1 MTAIYAILAIAG
13 VLWGTI
19 WMIRGSLLHGC
30 LALLVATSTFG
41 VLFFEFH
48 AGINLSIDRLAL
60 VALVGAFVVQLK
72 LGKVQL
78 RSWMT
83 IDYVM
88 AALMTV
94 IFVNCCF
101 LPWGGES
108 LVIQHFLNGY
118 LIPLTLYVIARNLD
132 YTERSVRHILIFFVV
147 FGIYLAATGVME
159 GLGQYSFLFP
169 RYIADPKIGLHFGRA
184 RGPMVQSVSY
194 GVYLSTCMLAVWLL
208 RDHIS
213 AKWRPALYLLL
224 PMFLAAVFF
233 TKTRTVWLGAGGSLL
248 VVLWLTLHGRARTIV
263 IAGLFA
269 AALLGGV
276 SKLDGI
282 IGLKREGTVQDT
294 RNSVSMR
301 ASFAYVSWK
310 MFLDSP
316 LVGHGFTQFKEAK
329 LDYLGDRNVDLVLE
343 SIRDYDH
350 HNTFLS
356 VLVDLGIVGFIPFLA
371 MYYYWT
377 RDSWQL
383 AHRAEPP
390 WAKSLGILFLGVI
403 VISWMQMFGHEI
415 TYTPIDHLLIFFVA
429 GMAMGIKQQFD
440 PVVAPA
446 MRAAP
451 VPGRPQPASI
461 VMERRTT

>member
-13 VLWGTI
+13 LLWGTI

-30 LALLVATSTFG
+30 MALLVCTSTFG
-41 VLFFEFH
+41 VLFFEFN

-60 VALVGAFVVQLK
+60 VGLVGAFIVQWK
-72 LGKVQL
+72 LGKVKL
-78 RSWMT
+78 RPWMT
-83 IDYVM
+83 IDYVI
-88 AALMTV
+88 ATLMGV
-94 IFVNCCF
+94 IFINSCF

-118 LIPLTLYVIARNLD
+118 LIPLTLYVVARNLD
-132 YTERSVRHILIFFVV
+132 YTEKSVRQILVFFVL
-147 FGIYLAATGVME
+147 FGVYLAVTGVLE
-159 GLGQYSFLFP
+159 GLGQYGLLFP

-194 GVYLSTCMLAVWLL
+194 GVYLSTCLLAVWIL
-208 RDHIS
+208 RDHIG
-213 AKWRPALYLLL
+213 AKWRPFLYMLL
-224 PMFLAAVFF
+224 PVFLAAVFF

-248 VVLWLTLHGRARTIV
+248 VVLWLTLQGRARTIV
-263 IAGLFA
+263 IASLFA
-269 AALLGGV
+269 VALLGGL
-276 SKLDGI
+276 SKMDGI
-282 IGLKREGTVQDT
+282 IGLKREGTVKDT

-316 LVGHGFTQFKEAK
+316 IVGHGFTQFKAAK

-356 VLVDLGIVGFIPFLA
+356 ILVDLGIVGFIPFLA
-371 MYYYWT
+371 MYYYWA
-377 RDSWQL
+377 RDGWTL
-383 AHRAEPP
+383 AHRQEPP

-415 TYTPIDHLLIFFVA
+415 TYTPIDHLLIFCVA

-446 MRAAP
+446 AKISQVASRQ
-451 VPGRPQPASI
+451 QPTPI

>member
-1 MTAIYAILAIAG
+1 MTIIYAILAIAG
-13 VLWGTI
+13 LLWGTI

-30 LALLVATSTFG
+30 MALLVATSTFG
-41 VLFFEFH
+41 VLFFEFK
-48 AGINLSIDRLAL
+48 AGIHLSLDRLAL
-60 VALVGAFVVQLK
+60 IGLVGAFVVQWK
-72 LGKVQL
+72 LGRVQL

-83 IDYVM
+83 IDYVI
-88 AALMTV
+88 AALMAV
-94 IFVNCCF
+94 IFINSCF

-132 YTERSVRHILIFFVV
+132 YTERSVRHILIFLVV
-147 FGIYLAATGVME
+147 FGIYLATTGVLE

-194 GVYLSTCMLAVWLL
+194 GVYLSTCLLAVWIL
-208 RDHIS
+208 RDHVS
-213 AKWRPALYLLL
+213 AKWRTALYMLL
-224 PMFLAAVFF
+224 PLFLAAVFF

-248 VVLWLTLHGRARTIV
+248 IVLWLTLQGRARAIV
-263 IAGLFA
+263 IGGLFA
-269 AALLGGV
+269 AALLGGLT
-276 SKLDGI
+276 KMDGI

-301 ASFAYVSWK
+301 ASFAYVSWQ

-316 LVGHGFTQFKEAK
+316 IVGHGFTQFKEAK
-329 LDYLGDRNVDLVLE
+329 LDYLGDRKVDLILE

-356 VLVDLGIVGFIPFLA
+356 ILVDLGIVGFIPFLA

-377 RDSWQL
+377 RDAWRL
-383 AHRAEPP
+383 AHREEPP
-390 WAKSLGILFLGVI
+390 WAKSLGVLFLGVI

-415 TYTPIDHLLIFFVA
+415 TYTPIDHLLIFCVA

-440 PVVAPA
+440 PVVAVDPRLA
-446 MRAAP
+446 RAP
-451 VPGRPQPASI
+451 SRQQPTTTL
-461 VMERRTT
+461 ERRTT